1 MTKSELIQT
10 VANDFP
16 TANQNLVADIFN
28 SSLELIKQTLCRGG
42 HVRLSNFGTF
52 NVVEHAARTGRNPR
66 TGEPIE
72 IPAHNVV
79 HFKPVSKFR
88 DAINGGIDH
97 D

>member
-1 MTKSELIQT
+1 MTKSELIQIL
-10 VANDFP
+10 ANNFP

-28 SSLELIKQTLCRGG
+28 SSLELIKQALCRDGR
-42 HVRLSNFGTF
+42 VRLSNFGTF
-52 NVVEHAARTGRNPR
+52 NVVEHAAHAGRNPR

-79 HFKPVSKFR
+79 HFKPVSRFR